1 MQVCCCGSS
10 PLSQS
15 LQPLPCN
22 CAAIAPVIAAFA
34 PGSPATCVPVT
45 AARRR
50 RRSGATS
57 RNRRNQPPQAGQQR
71 LGSAAIS
78 CNGHNQPPQAPWPRW
93 ERHSSDSDE
102 RPGLRP
108 RQLGYGRLGRER
120 PGLSRLRSGGGER
133 PSRQAGAVSML
144 SRCTSEPYSRV
155 EAPAAASAS
164 SASESPRSENDFGPG
179 TGRIEFGVCTITAAA
194 VFALPRSATLG
205 TRQNGWNIAGSL

>member
-102 RPGLRP
+102 RPGLRL
-108 RQLGYGRLGRER
+108 RRLGYGRLGWER
-120 PGLSRLRSGGGER
+120 PGLSRLRRDGANVRVGKPALFQCCRVAQACHIQGWKRRPLHPRRLR
-133 PSRQAGAVSML
+133 PSPLDPRTISVLGRDGLNLGCVRSQRPLCLPFREVRRWARDRMAG
-144 SRCTSEPYSRV
+144 
-155 EAPAAASAS
+155 
-164 SASESPRSENDFGPG
+164 
-179 TGRIEFGVCTITAAA
+179 I
-194 VFALPRSATLG
+194 
-205 TRQNGWNIAGSL
+205 